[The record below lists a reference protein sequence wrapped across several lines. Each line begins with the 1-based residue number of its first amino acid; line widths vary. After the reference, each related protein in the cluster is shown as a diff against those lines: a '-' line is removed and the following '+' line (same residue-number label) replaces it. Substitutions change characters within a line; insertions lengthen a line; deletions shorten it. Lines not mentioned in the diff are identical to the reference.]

1 MDENTEV
8 KLTPKGEKEVKKN
21 KYHIITLIITLV
33 AIFCVDTLCVM
44 LAWNVLLSKIFNIP
58 QFNFVDCIYFNAAL
72 YLIFGAKKI
81 NKYF

>member
-21 KYHIITLIITLV
+21 KYHIITLIITFAVL
-33 AIFCVDTLCVM
+33 FCVDTLCVM

-58 QFNFVDCIYFNAAL
+58 QLSFIDCVYLNSAL
-72 YLIFGAKKI
+72 YLIFCKKSI
-81 NKYF
+81 DKK